1 MKNAASSRARRVRI
15 GVAGLG
21 RIGAIH
27 AENIAGRVPY
37 ADLARVVDAD
47 PALAQDI
54 GERLGVPWST
64 NVADLWGDE
73 SVDAVVIATPTP
85 THPAAVAAAAAAG
98 KAIFCEKPLGL
109 TEAETIDVIEIVER
123 AGVLLQVGLHRRFD
137 PDTQRVKELLAD
149 GALGDVYSF
158 RTSLRDMQPQAMEY
172 IRQSGSFFVDV
183 TIHDL
188 DLARWLV
195 GEITEVSVFGASVSD
210 PEYAK
215 LGTVDHAAVVVRFA
229 NGALGLID
237 NSRIAGYGYE
247 ASTEV
252 VGSIATARIAASER
266 TNVSLLEGETTSRD
280 HVRDFVERFAAAYLA
295 ELEAFV
301 QAVRGEREVGVTGW
315 DALAAFTLGMACER
329 AFAAGTTVRLHHEP
343 VDGGVRYSIIEGGAG
358 GRGPSES
365 GAGESGAPRA

>member
-1 MKNAASSRARRVRI
+1 MSTAPTHAGRVRI

-21 RIGAIH
+21 RIGAVH

-47 PALAQDI
+47 PTRAQEM
-54 GERLGVPWST
+54 GERFGVPWST
-64 NVADLWGDE
+64 DAQDLWDDD

-85 THPAAVAAAAAAG
+85 THPGAVAAAAAAG

-109 TEAETIDVIEIVER
+109 TEAATREVIEGVAR

-137 PDTQRVKELLAD
+137 PDTQRVKQLLTE
-149 GALGDVYSF
+149 GALGAVYSF

-172 IRQSGSFFVDV
+172 IRQSGSFFVDA

-188 DLARWLV
+188 DLARWLI
-195 GEITEVSVFGASVSD
+195 GEITEVSVFGSSVSD
-210 PEYAK
+210 PMYAE
-215 LGTVDHAAVVVRFA
+215 LGTVDHVAVVVRFA

-237 NSRIAGYGYE
+237 GSRIAGYGYE

-252 VGSIATARIAASER
+252 VGSAATARIAASER
-266 TNVSLLEGETTSRD
+266 TNVSLLAGATTSRD
-280 HVRDFVERFAAAYLA
+280 HVTDFVERFAAAYLA

-329 AFAAGTTVRLHHEP
+329 AFSTGTTVQLQHEV
-343 VDGGVRYSIIEGGAG
+343 VDGGVRYSIVDGA
-358 GRGPSES
+358 
-365 GAGESGAPRA
+365 AGTNGDSLG